1 MEVGAVAVVMLMA
14 VDVDGGCWGD
24 VVAGVWWNCRWA
36 QCLPKIAFRHQPF
49 LQAHMQARISSR
61 STATPT
67 DNPTSKWSMSEM

>member
-1 MEVGAVAVVMLMA
+1 MEVGAVADVMLMA
-14 VDVDGGCWGD
+14 VDIDDGCWGD
-24 VVAGVWWNCRWA
+24 VVAGVWSWKWA

-61 STATPT
+61 ITATPT